1 MLSVEKRLNLRKGTA
16 ELTMVIYLPK
26 ILKLSEFVYTDIA
39 YNSIMWV
46 LFVVTEIF
54 FLNETISAWCSSYY
68 NVNYFSWNVF
78 FLICLFEISEW
89 ILKRQ
94 KV

>member
-39 YNSIMWV
+39 YNSILWV

-54 FLNETISAWCSSYY
+54 FFKW
-68 NVNYFSWNVF
+68 NYLCMVYF
-78 FLICLFEISEW
+78 
-89 ILKRQ
+89 ILQCKLL
-94 KV
+94 